1 MTATRT
7 LSDDAILMPLLSD
20 EPDQKLNGEGLGL
33 MAMSPAVRFGL
44 NLLRVYLFAMMLM
57 LAYHV
62 LDLAGTFGHGAA
74 R

>member
-1 MTATRT
+1 MTLNPDRTPT
-7 LSDDAILMPLLSD
+7 LSLD
-20 EPDQKLNGEGLGL
+20 EPDQKRNGEGLGL

-57 LAYHV
+57 LTYHV
-62 LDLAGTFGHGAA
+62 LDLAGALGHHAS

>member
-1 MTATRT
+1 MTHEPRSNLRT
-7 LSDDAILMPLLSD
+7 SPSTQPD
-20 EPDQKLNGEGLGL
+20 EKRNGEGLGL

-62 LDLAGTFGHGAA
+62 LDLAGVFGHRGL